1 MAARTLFV
9 SGLPK
14 DATVQ
19 AVRDFFAQYGTVTVR
34 LMEARPR
41 AAQPESLGRGGAAGP
56 TRGGFVDF
64 ADSDRATHALLL
76 NEQWVAL
83 RPGEGVVR
91 VPYGTAGATRLRVN
105 IAAPDRRRPRDAD
118 AHATGADLP
127 PIVLP
132 EAATFH
138 LSPVAPS
145 PHDPLQVLLAGLPT
159 AELTEAVQQLRVLA
173 ESDPVLT
180 RALLDRNPQLR
191 RAVCLIMQ
199 HARQLPDVLPP
210 EATSEPPA
218 EAPRVAA
225 PVAATAA
232 APTVGSSASAGAKAS
247 DDAATAGSSN
257 GALVEA
263 LSSMTPEEIADLMS
277 VTEAELSLKDP
288 ETAAITRMLQA
299 ELLRLAGA

>member
-1 MAARTLFV
+1 
-9 SGLPK
+9 
-14 DATVQ
+14 
-19 AVRDFFAQYGTVTVR
+19 
-34 LMEARPR
+34 
-41 AAQPESLGRGGAAGP
+41 
-56 TRGGFVDF
+56 
-64 ADSDRATHALLL
+64 
-76 NEQWVAL
+76 
-83 RPGEGVVR
+83 
-91 VPYGTAGATRLRVN
+91 
-105 IAAPDRRRPRDAD
+105 
-118 AHATGADLP
+118 
-127 PIVLP
+127 VLP

-145 PHDPLQVLLAGLPT
+145 PHDPLQVLLAGIST

-218 EAPRVAA
+218 EAPRAAPPVVAA
-225 PVAATAA
+225 AGATPA
-232 APTVGSSASAGAKAS
+232 VGSSASAAGAKTS
-247 DDAATAGSSN
+247 DDAASAGSSN
-257 GALVEA
+257 SALVEA